1 MAQVRLRSRQA
12 SDAASVRNRSS
23 NLAAL
28 RALSQR
34 LLPSANLPNG
44 STEVH
49 VGVSKP
55 PIFMVSKA
63 QRVSLAGFQVIH
75 LMIVD
80 VEITRLAPEGDARV
94 VARRRQRGD
103 LRGALAACTRWAPSR
118 DRDGFGSAP
127 GS

>member
-44 STEVH
+44 STEVN

-55 PIFMVSKA
+55 RHFH
-63 QRVSLAGFQVIH
+63 G
-75 LMIVD
+75 
-80 VEITRLAPEGDARV
+80 VEGPARTLGRFPGDPPDDC
-94 VARRRQRGD
+94 RRRDHPTCPRG
-103 LRGALAACTRWAPSR
+103 
-118 DRDGFGSAP
+118 
-127 GS
+127 